1 MSKTRRP
8 LLRRPSFLWPVGVLG
23 GIIAVTVIAFSVS
36 PWPGALIIRK
46 VFTDGAEKVAV
57 IMEPYAPDSVTSILD
72 VQYGTGD
79 SFTTMDV
86 FYPDGTTTPQGTV
99 IWTHGGAW
107 ISGNKLTDRTYFQ
120 ILASHGYTVVGLNYT
135 YGPEAIYPTA
145 VFQLNTAHQFI
156 LDHAQEYNVDPTRIV
171 LAGDSAGAQLSSQLA
186 ALITNPVY
194 AAEMEI
200 SPALKP
206 SHVKG
211 VVLNCG
217 IYEMTSLI
225 GSKGILGWGDD
236 ISMWAYTGDRDL
248 VNSPALAQMSSIRY
262 VTQDFPPTYISGGNA
277 DPLTEMESVPM
288 ATKLAGLGVAVTTLF
303 WPADYTPPLPH
314 EYQFRLNLDAAQIA
328 LTQTLAFLE
337 KALAEPSPQ

>member
-1 MSKTRRP
+1 MSKIRRP
-8 LLRRPSFLWPVGVLG
+8 LLRRPGFVWPVS
-23 GIIAVTVIAFSVS
+23 IIAGLLIVTVVAFSVS

-46 VFTDGAEKVAV
+46 VFTNGAEKVAG
-57 IMEPYAPDSVTSILD
+57 IMLPFAPDNVTSVLD
-72 VQYGTGD
+72 IQYGTGD

-86 FYPDGTTTPQGTV
+86 FYPDGTTTPQGTI

-120 ILASHGYTVVGLNYT
+120 LLASHGYTVVGLNYT

-145 VFQLNTAHQFI
+145 VYQLNTAHRFI
-156 LDHAQEYNVDPTRIV
+156 LDHAREYNIDPGRIV

-186 ALITNPVY
+186 ALITNPAY
-194 AAEMEI
+194 AAEMGI
-200 SPALKP
+200 TPALAP
-206 SHVKG
+206 SQLKG

-225 GSKGILGWGDD
+225 GSKGLLGWGDD

-248 VNSPALAQMSSIRY
+248 ANSPALAQMSSIRF
-262 VTQDFPPTYISGGNA
+262 VTENFPPTYISGGNA

-288 ATKLAGLGVAVTTLF
+288 AAKLSSLGVAVTTLF
-303 WPADYTPPLPH
+303 WPTNYRPPLPH
-314 EYQFRLNLDAAQIA
+314 EYQFRLNLDAAQTA

-337 KALAEPSPQ
+337 KEIG